1 MKDKLEKAI
10 NWLKD
15 AYLAVIDWEA
25 ANLHKSFW
33 IAVALI
39 VAGLFV

>member
-1 MKDKLEKAI
+1 MEIPMSKAL

-15 AYLAVIDWEA
+15 HYLILIDLIEYNPQKA
-25 ANLHKSFW
+25 FW